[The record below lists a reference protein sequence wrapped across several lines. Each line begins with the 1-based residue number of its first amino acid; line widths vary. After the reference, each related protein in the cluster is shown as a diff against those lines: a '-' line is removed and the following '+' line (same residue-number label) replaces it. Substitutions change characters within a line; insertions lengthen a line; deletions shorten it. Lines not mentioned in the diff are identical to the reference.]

1 VPGTRPA
8 IVPLVRVTRP
18 TYGARMNA
26 TITSSAIIGVEPLPV
41 RVEAH
46 VGGTKAGFV
55 IVGLPDAAVR
65 EAKERVRAAFASTS
79 NFFPSKRVVVNLSP
93 ADLPK
98 VGSAYDLPIALGVLA
113 ASGKLAP
120 RATDVVALGELALDG
135 SVRHVRGG
143 LGAALVARDLG
154 KPCLLPP
161 RSAAETAGQHDLGVR
176 AVRSLAHAME
186 VAGGLHPGDEIES
199 IDMQRIDIPDLAHV
213 RGQPTAKAALE
224 VSAAGGH
231 HLLFRG
237 APGSGKTMLART
249 MPGLLP
255 PLDDGEAHEV
265 ALVWAAAGR
274 SRPDPLTP
282 PFRAPHHSAS
292 MAAFIGGGT
301 GVPTPGETVLAHRG
315 VLFLDELGEFPPQLL
330 DALRTP
336 IEDGSVVVARQ
347 GATVEFPCQIQVIA
361 ATNPCPCGNEG
372 DRLEGCTC
380 DAGMKARYRR
390 RFSGPLS
397 DRFDLQVDVPRL
409 RASELAGPA
418 GEPSIAVRA
427 RVTAARRRQFDERG
441 RLNRELDRADL
452 DGLEWSRAAR
462 RRLVDAA
469 DGDRL
474 TARGWDRLRRVARTV
489 ADLAGSGRVDGSHID
504 TALRMRVTV

>member
-1 VPGTRPA
+1 
-8 IVPLVRVTRP
+8 
-18 TYGARMNA
+18 MNA
-26 TITSSAIIGVEPLPV
+26 TITSSAIIGVEPHPV

-46 VGGTKAGFV
+46 VGGNKAGFV

-79 NFFPSKRVVVNLSP
+79 NFFPSKRVIVNLSP

-113 ASGKLAP
+113 ARGKLP
-120 RATDVVALGELALDG
+120 PGATDVVALGELALDG
-135 SVRHVRGG
+135 SVRPARGG

-154 KPCLLPP
+154 KPCLLPS
-161 RSAAETAGQHDLGVR
+161 RSAAETAGHHDLGVR

-186 VAGGLHPGDEIES
+186 VARGLHPGDDIEP
-199 IDMQRIDIPDLAHV
+199 INVRRIDIPDIAQV

-255 PLDDGEAHEV
+255 PLDDREAHEV

-274 SRPDPLTP
+274 PRPDPLTP

-372 DRLEGCTC
+372 DRLQGCTC
-380 DAGMKARYRR
+380 DAGMKARYQR

-409 RASELAGPA
+409 RVSELAGPE
-418 GEPSIAVRA
+418 GEPSATVRA

-441 RLNRELDRADL
+441 RLNRELGRRDL
-452 DGLEWSRAAR
+452 DGLEWTDAAR
-462 RRLVDAA
+462 RRLAGAA
-469 DGDRL
+469 EGDRL

-489 ADLAGSGRVDGSHID
+489 ADLAGSGPVDGSHIE